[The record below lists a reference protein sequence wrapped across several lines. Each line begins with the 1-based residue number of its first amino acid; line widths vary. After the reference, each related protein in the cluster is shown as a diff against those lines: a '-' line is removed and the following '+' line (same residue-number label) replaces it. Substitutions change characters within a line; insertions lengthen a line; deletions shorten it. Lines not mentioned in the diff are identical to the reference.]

1 MEREGVT
8 KFALDF
14 TVAPV
19 PESDLSQLDLWR
31 RRLQEL
37 ALLGEIP
44 TRYGGLGFGNL
55 SQRYV
60 TGFLITGSQTSGVA
74 HLPASGYAWVTA
86 WDLASNMLSAQGQT
100 RPSSESLTHAALY
113 ALSPEIKV
121 VFHVHSPVIW
131 RKAASLSLIM
141 TDAQVAYGTPEM
153 AREVQR
159 LNLAETVPGLFCMG
173 GHEDG
178 VVAYGRGCQDAG
190 QLLLET
196 LARAGACSGPDAE

>member
-8 KFALDF
+8 KFELDF

-19 PESDLSQLDLWR
+19 PESDLSQLNLWR

-37 ALLGEIP
+37 TLLGEIP

-60 TGFLITGSQTSGVA
+60 AGFLITGSQTSGVA

-86 WDLASNMLSAQGQT
+86 WDLASNMLSARGQT

-131 RKAASLSLIM
+131 HEAASLSLTM
-141 TDAQVAYGTPEM
+141 TDARVAYGTPEM

-178 VVAYGRGCQDAG
+178 VVAYGRDCQDAG

-196 LARAGACSGPDAE
+196 LSRAGGLLRP